1 MYREGDIS
9 PFLNPLSKQ
18 LFKALDEPSEFEAL
32 LQVVVADHPDKALP
46 IVERALTMAMVG
58 YPTQCMAILDAI
70 SGLNIPYQ
78 AEIVWHVG
86 HMALVRYEALE
97 HLPSVFERL
106 LQGRG
111 GDVSMYSVES
121 TLSVAEALGANDV
134 AQVLRLRIWE
144 EQERLKANLMQAIG
158 LPLCSKA
165 KRKI

>member
-1 MYREGDIS
+1 MRREGDIS

-18 LFKALDEPSEFEAL
+18 LLKALDEPSEFETL
-32 LQVVVADHPDKALP
+32 LQVIVADYPDKALP

-58 YPTQCMAILDAI
+58 YPTQCMSILDAI

-106 LQGRG
+106 LEGSG
-111 GDVSMYSVES
+111 GAVSMYSVES

-134 AQVLRLRIWE
+134 AQVLRHRIWE

-158 LPLCSKA
+158 LPNCAKA